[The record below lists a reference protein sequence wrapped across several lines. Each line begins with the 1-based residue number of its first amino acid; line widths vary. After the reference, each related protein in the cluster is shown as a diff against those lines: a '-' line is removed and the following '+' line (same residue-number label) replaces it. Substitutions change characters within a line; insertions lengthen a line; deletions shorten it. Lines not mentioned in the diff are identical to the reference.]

1 MDDKET
7 LEVLRAILK
16 AVEQLGK
23 KIDDIGF
30 MIGDYVKRSP
40 QLPRR

>member
-23 KIDDIGF
+23 KIETI
-30 MIGDYVKRSP
+30 SAS
-40 QLPRR
+40 